1 MRTVGRPHFLEPLL
15 HATQPGPCALV
26 VDRLAAPLATTLET
40 AFDSASRNRG
50 LLGRQ
55 GIPDDMAMIIAP
67 STAIHTWFMRFPLD
81 IVFARRDGQVVK
93 ILQQV
98 GPWRIAVCWRAF
110 AAIELAAGTVDR
122 HQLRVGDR
130 LSIVARAVTPAPA
143 R

>member
-1 MRTVGRPHFLEPLL
+1 
-15 HATQPGPCALV
+15 
-26 VDRLAAPLATTLET
+26 
-40 AFDSASRNRG
+40 
-50 LLGRQ
+50 
-55 GIPDDMAMIIAP
+55 MAMIIAP